1 MKTNLENLIEV
12 VFYFG
17 MAFVLHI
24 IETPLIQFNLAWFIF
39 GLGAAEL
46 VRYFYKIL
54 KPKNND
60 NNL

>member
-1 MKTNLENLIEV
+1 MKTNIENLIEA

-17 MAFVLHI
+17 TAFALYI
-24 IETPLIQFNLAWFIF
+24 IETPLIQFSLAWLVF

-46 VRYFYKIL
+46 CRYVYKIL

-60 NNL
+60 NHL